1 MYIERRP
8 MATPISTFSL
18 VASSM
23 KPAGATT
30 GTWRAWASSADS
42 TPSAPP
48 KWSTWLCVKITA
60 DTGLLPSC
68 WRAKAIAAAAVSREV
83 SVSTTIQPVLPSI
96 SVRLAKSK
104 PRSCQMP
111 SRTLKRPIWL
121 LSRACRHRL
130 GFTVSG
136 AAPLTKAKAS

>member
-8 MATPISTFSL
+8 MATPIIRFSL

-23 KPAGATT
+23 KPTGATT
-30 GTWRAWASSADS
+30 GTPRAFASSAEI

-60 DTGLLPSC
+60 DTGLSPRC
-68 WRAKAIAAAAVSREV
+68 WRAKAMAAAAVSREV

-96 SVRLAKSK
+96 SVMLARSK

-111 SRTLKRPIWL
+111 SRTLNRPIWL
-121 LSRACRHRL
+121 FSSAWRHRL
-130 GFTVSG
+130 GLTVAG
-136 AAPLTKAKAS
+136 AWPSTKAKAS